1 MPIGIISVK
10 DVVEHIVR
18 TMLAAI
24 DVAVEGMSEP
34 KSRSEG

>member
-1 MPIGIISVK
+1 VLFISVK

-24 DVAVEGMSEP
+24 DEAVEGGS
-34 KSRSEG
+34 